1 MRPHRSS
8 RWPWTVWL
16 VAAVVLVAA
25 CSGGSGRSRTGS
37 PTITDAPPPATE
49 PIASPTPTSAVT
61 TSSAPAATVA
71 AAGSCPEISARTQ
84 PDPDRPRYRLTVDVR
99 PPAER
104 TASGS
109 VEVRFVANRD
119 TDRLVFRLWPNGPRQ
134 AAIGPRLETGPVT
147 VDGVP
152 ASSSLEAPT
161 TLVVRPSGGV
171 IAGRPVVARM
181 DWKLRLPGAVRDR
194 IAAGEDAVRLGSF
207 FPILSW
213 DPARGWATEPPTTQF
228 AESNASPTAD
238 FDITVA
244 VPPGYLAVVSGA
256 SDGPGHWTAAAMR
269 DVAVSVGRFKVVTA
283 QAHVPNPVVVTV
295 AAAAGTGESPE
306 RYLTKAVAV
315 VEDFSRRFGP
325 YPWSTLSISI
335 TPTLRSG
342 IEYPAHLMHGPGTA
356 GRQLSHEI
364 GHQWFYALVGN
375 NQGLDPWLDEALATW
390 AEARFEGTVAS
401 YRARP
406 VPAGVKGR
414 VGEPMTF
421 WDGRSSTYYVGAY
434 VQGAQALA
442 SLGSPDLVDCALRL
456 YVARH
461 AYAIARPGDL
471 IDAMSAVLPDAPA
484 RLAAFGI
491 RR

>member
-1 MRPHRSS
+1 
-8 RWPWTVWL
+8 
-16 VAAVVLVAA
+16 VAVSN
-25 CSGGSGRSRTGS
+25 SGETMS
-37 PTITDAPPPATE
+37 TDTTLPAMGTA
-49 PIASPTPTSAVT
+49 ASPSCEAV
-61 TSSAPAATVA
+61 PARA
-71 AAGSCPEISARTQ
+71 Q

-99 PPAER
+99 PPAQR
-104 TASGS
+104 TASGT

-134 AAIGPRLETGPVT
+134 ASIGARLETGPVT

-152 ASSSLEAPT
+152 ASTSLEAPT
-161 TLVVRPSGGV
+161 TLVVHPSGGV
-171 IAGRPVVARM
+171 VAGRPVVARM

-213 DPARGWATEPPTTQF
+213 DPASGWATEPPTTQF
-228 AESNASPTAD
+228 AESNTSPTAD

-244 VPPGYLAVVSGA
+244 VPPGYAAVVSGA

-269 DVAVSVGRFKVVTA
+269 DVAVSVGRFRVVTA
-283 QAHVPNPVVVTV
+283 QAHAPDPVVVTV
-295 AAAAGTGESPE
+295 AVAAGTGESPE
-306 RYLTKAVAV
+306 RYLIKAVAV

-390 AEARFEGTVAS
+390 AEARFEGTAAS

-421 WDGRSSTYYVGAY
+421 WDGRSSSYYVGAY
-434 VQGAQALA
+434 VQGAQALG
-442 SLGSPDLVDCALRL
+442 SLGSPELVDCALRL
-456 YVARH
+456 YGARH